1 LGRTGFEMVKKFGYF
16 LLGILLLTTLQSCIE
31 NQNFDQFDDLR
42 IEPTLEASILYVEA
56 PENIIN
62 LAFAANFYSQD
73 FNFDGFSE
81 AFFSDKVIDGVVTYI
96 VENTTSKDLTI
107 TVEFVNEAGNVLD
120 TEIFDIDAAPPAVM
134 DLREIPY
141 GGAGRNLD
149 IIRNT
154 SGIRVSAENRG
165 DNTSTS
171 SISDPKV
178 TIRSSGKFRLSV
190 K

>member
-1 LGRTGFEMVKKFGYF
+1 MGNKLGYILFCTLIFGSFY
-16 LLGILLLTTLQSCIE
+16 SCIE
-31 NQNFDQFDDLR
+31 ETNFDQFDDLT
-42 IEPTLEASILYVEA
+42 IEPTVEGSILYVEA

-62 LAFAANFYSQD
+62 LALAANFYSQD
-73 FNFDGFSE
+73 FNFDGFSD
-81 AFFSDKVIDGVVTYI
+81 ALFSDRVLDGVVTYI
-96 VENTTSKDLTI
+96 VENTTSKELFI
-107 TVEFVNEAGNVLD
+107 TVEFVDDGGNILD
-120 TEIFDIDAAPPAVM
+120 TEQFLIPAGPPEMV

-141 GGAGRNLD
+141 GGTGKSLD

-171 SISDPKV
+171 DLPDPKV
-178 TIRSSGKFRLSV
+178 IIKSSGKFRLSI

>member
-1 LGRTGFEMVKKFGYF
+1 MGKKLGY
-16 LLGILLLTTLQSCIE
+16 LLGVLLFLASMQSCIE
-31 NQNFDQFDDLR
+31 EQNFDQFDDLI
-42 IEPTLEASILYVEA
+42 IEPTVEGSILYVEA
-56 PENIIN
+56 PEDIIN
-62 LAFAANFYSQD
+62 LALAANFYSQD

-96 VENTTSKDLTI
+96 VENTTSKELTI
-107 TVEFVNEAGNVLD
+107 TVEFVDDTGNVLD
-120 TEIFDIDAAPPAVM
+120 TEIFDIDAAPPAVIA
-134 DLREIPY
+134 LREIPY
-141 GGAGRNLD
+141 GGAGRSLD

-171 SISDPKV
+171 SLTDPKV
-178 TIRSSGKFRLSV
+178 TIKSSGKFRLSV